1 MSTQHFEGKVALV
14 TGGASGI
21 GEACVLTFARGGAK
35 VMIADLNEDR
45 GTHTVAAVKDA
56 GSDALFVRVD
66 VADPLSVEHMV
77 ETTIAQF
84 GQIDIAVNNA
94 GIAGEI
100 NSTASYS
107 IEGWRKVIDINLNS
121 VFYCLR
127 YEISH
132 MLERGGAIVNMAS
145 ILGAVGF
152 AKSPAYVAAKHAIV
166 GLTQTAALE
175 YSKQGLRIN
184 AVGPG
189 FISTPLLAGDSDTQ
203 LQYLTSLHPIGRLGQ
218 PQEVADLVAFLCSG
232 QASFITGGYYLVD
245 GGYTAQ

>member
-1 MSTQHFEGKVALV
+1 MSAQHFEGKVALV

-45 GTHTVAAVKDA
+45 GAHTVAAVRDA
-56 GSDALFVRVD
+56 GSDAMFVRVD

-84 GQIDIAVNNA
+84 GQLDIAVNNA
-94 GIAGEI
+94 GIAGER
-100 NSTASYS
+100 NSTGSYS

-121 VFYCLR
+121 VFYCLH
-127 YEISH
+127 YEIPH

-152 AKSPAYVAAKHAIV
+152 AGSSAYVAAKHAIV
-166 GLTQTAALE
+166 GLSQTAALE

-218 PQEVADLVAFLCSG
+218 PQEVADLVAFLCSE
-232 QASFITGGYYLVD
+232 QASFITGAYYVVD